1 MSKSKLVLAMCLCAC
16 MLCGCLGSG
25 SGGNADGDAAQA
37 AAPAEDTAAAPE
49 ADAKKPAKGQK
60 GQKDQ
65 KGKKGKV
72 TTQAEAKAQLDATAK
87 KLVSN
92 AAKTVTPNINN
103 KAVSKVGKEY
113 VAKYTSIDVN
123 SVSTDVRPTNT
134 PGHYVGT
141 VRYMEHFYECRG
153 KTKAEALKASCSRT
167 HGRRMSELI
176 HYDGK
181 KWTY

>member
-1 MSKSKLVLAMCLCAC
+1 MNKSKLVLAMCLCAC

-25 SGGNADGDAAQA
+25 SGGSVEGDAAQA
-37 AAPAEDTAAAPE
+37 ATPAEDTAVTPE
-49 ADAKKPAKGQK
+49 ADAKKPAK

-87 KLVSN
+87 KLVGN
-92 AAKTVTPNINN
+92 AAKTVTPNINS

>member
-16 MLCGCLGSG
+16 MLCGCLGLGNGG
-25 SGGNADGDAAQA
+25 SSEGDAAQA
-37 AAPAEDTAAAPE
+37 ATPAKDAAAAPE
-49 ADAKKPAKGQK
+49 VDAKQPAKDQK
-60 GQKDQ
+60 AQ

-72 TTQAEAKAQLDATAK
+72 TTQAEAKAQLDVTAK

-92 AAKTVTPNINN
+92 AAKTVTPNIHN
-103 KAVSKVGKEY
+103 KAVTKVGKEY

-123 SVSTDVRPTNT
+123 SVSTEVRPTST

-141 VRYMEHFYECRG
+141 VRYMESFHECRG
-153 KTKAEALKASCSRT
+153 KTKAEALKAHCSRT